1 MNFIEKKFNSNGLK
15 ENDIDEI
22 TTRARALLINLNNE
36 ILMCYSNGLSH
47 FEFPGGHLEKNET
60 LEECLIRE
68 ILEETGIDISTE
80 NKIPFYNIKYYCK
93 NYKNSNKNRLVQIY
107 YYIVYT
113 DKEYDPIKRNLVE
126 SEIDQNYE
134 CKYIP
139 FEILKGVLTD
149 NLETT
154 KEKNTALYDM
164 IRVCNEYSK
173 IKDMLKI
180 ECEGGIK
187 CGRL

>member
-1 MNFIEKKFNSNGLK
+1 M
-15 ENDIDEI
+15 
-22 TTRARALLINLNNE
+22 LINLNNE

-47 FEFPGGHLEKNET
+47 FEFPVGHLEKNET

-113 DKEYDPIKRNLVE
+113 D
-126 SEIDQNYE
+126 
-134 CKYIP
+134 
-139 FEILKGVLTD
+139 

-154 KEKNTALYDM
+154 KEKNTDLYDM